1 MIKVAA
7 LFSLVALTACDAQAM
22 IEAAASQAA
31 SQAASATP
39 AGQDPLAPAAAPVDP
54 LDDSGKALAICD
66 RTKTEIK
73 TCVEYYDLGLAEEVD
88 KQSCESEPNKGV
100 WRKGQA
106 CPKEGRVDVCRTDT
120 TRAINYLPQRPED
133 DALCESVRLGKLAR
147 YPKAS
152 AANTKK
158 K

>member
-1 MIKVAA
+1 MIKIAA
-7 LFSLVALTACDAQAM
+7 LISLVALTACDAQAM

-31 SQAASATP
+31 SQAASSTP
-39 AGQDPLAPAAAPVDP
+39 AGNDALVPAAPADP
-54 LDDSGKALAICD
+54 LDDSGKVAASCD

-106 CPKEGRVDVCRTDT
+106 CPKEGRVDVCRTDVS
-120 TRAINYLPQRPED
+120 RAFNYLPQRPED
-133 DALCESVRLGKLAR
+133 DALCESVRLGKLAH

-152 AANTKK
+152 AANAKK
-158 K
+158 KK